1 MASVNGKKRPESV
14 AFIVS
19 SRGRPRELASC
30 LASLVLQ
37 DEPKIIVVATTN
49 ENRDKISEIRKVC
62 KYFNVRLADT
72 KSKNLFIATEKVIP
86 AISGEWLCFPNDDA
100 YLVPFYSRIMMR
112 EANKHA
118 WDMVYCDCIY
128 DPRMD
133 KNYYKVF
140 EVEPVTSRIDKVCVM
155 VRRKVFHGFPL
166 IDHHQFWTMADGL
179 FIRQLVKEGVS
190 HGKCPG
196 APMAVHN

>member
-1 MASVNGKKRPESV
+1 MASANGKKRPESV

-37 DEPKIIVVATTN
+37 DDPKQIVVATTN
-49 ENRDKISEIRKVC
+49 ENRKNIAAIRKVC
-62 KYFNVRLADT
+62 RQFDVRLLDT
-72 KSKNLFIATEKVIP
+72 RSKNLFYAT
-86 AISGEWLCFPNDDA
+86 ASGVHVTKSEWLCFPNDDA
-100 YLVPFYSRIMMR
+100 YLVPFYSRIMIR
-112 EANKHA
+112 EANKNG

-133 KNYYKVF
+133 KNYYTVF

-179 FIRQLVKEGVS
+179 FVRQLVKEGVS

-196 APMAVHN
+196 VMAAHN